1 MAEKSSYATYL
12 VEGLNTEKNLNFLC
26 GNGICLYEVKK
37 INKKQYFVTVPF
49 KERKKLIALLKN
61 RCYNIKLIK
70 SGGFLGFLE
79 KIKTRFVLAALV
91 FAAFCGL
98 FVASRFVW
106 DIEVNGDADAAAVLA
121 VLEEKGIKKG
131 CPLSRINI
139 DETENFLSSRIE
151 SSMYCLLDVEGCRLY
166 VTVIERESA
175 PPVVDL
181 NQPVDLVSEYDGV
194 LTRLLTVSGTPAVNV
209 GDRISKGQVI
219 ISGVRTYNDGTTAPV
234 RAMGEAWATVECTGE
249 AVFSETKTV
258 LEETGDFYYTTYI
271 GLWGYDSIPKEKKK
285 YEFSKF
291 EDEVFRLFP
300 LGIRV
305 VRRRVA
311 ELKERTVSASIEESL
326 PALREEALRNA
337 LKNAPFKQ
345 YDRVEYVT
353 FKRDNNTVVRAI
365 IYGDVNIIGLNEG
378 DKEFGKKDG
387 EN

>member
-1 MAEKSSYATYL
+1 M
-12 VEGLNTEKNLNFLC
+12 
-26 GNGICLYEVKK
+26 
-37 INKKQYFVTVPF
+37 
-49 KERKKLIALLKN
+49 
-61 RCYNIKLIK
+61 
-70 SGGFLGFLE
+70 
-79 KIKTRFVLAALV
+79 LAALV

-305 VRRRVA
+305 VRRRVS
-311 ELKERTVSASIEESL
+311 ELKERAVSASLEESL
-326 PALREEALRNA
+326 PALREEALSNA

-353 FKRDNNTVVRAI
+353 FKRDNKTVVRAI